1 VTSILASGT
10 QKTMAMAGLA
20 ALLAISVPVNW
31 HYLFGREP
39 ARVAVPAS
47 VGALV
52 GGHLT
57 AAVAENYNQGFLL
70 RDTGIDLFGTL
81 SWSLFREGRK
91 GVLAGNAGWLFTSE
105 EFETSPKSAEAVARA
120 ADFIGAVKARL
131 AADGSDLI
139 VALVPAK
146 ASIYPEELGR
156 YRRPAEPAARYD
168 RLLTLLAQ
176 RGIAT
181 PDLRPLLRA
190 AKERAPTYLRTDTHW
205 TPFGARIVARA
216 LADTVAGHD
225 LGADKTFT
233 EHDLPVVEHSG
244 DLMRYVRVA
253 RFANGLVPS
262 LDRLAPFDAVEA
274 EGSSLLGDDTVPVA
288 LVGTSYSADQKWSFE
303 AALKIALGRDV
314 LNLAAEGKGP
324 FQPMS
329 DYLQSEAFKATP
341 PKLVVWEIPE
351 RFVDDDYD
359 ASAFRLD

>member
-1 VTSILASGT
+1 
-10 QKTMAMAGLA
+10 M
-20 ALLAISVPVNW
+20 
-31 HYLFGREP
+31 
-39 ARVAVPAS
+39 
-47 VGALV
+47 
-52 GGHLT
+52 
-57 AAVAENYNQGFLL
+57 
-70 RDTGIDLFGTL
+70 
-81 SWSLFREGRK
+81 
-91 GVLAGNAGWLFTSE
+91 
-105 EFETSPKSAEAVARA
+105 ARA
-120 ADFIGAVKARL
+120 ADFIAAVKARL

-168 RLLTLLAQ
+168 RLLALLAQ

-233 EHDLPVVEHSG
+233 EHDLPVVEHSRRPHA
-244 DLMRYVRVA
+244 LCA
-253 RFANGLVPS
+253 RGSLRQLGWRHRPTASRPSTRSRRKAARCSATIPCRSPWSGRATAPTRNGASKP
-262 LDRLAPFDAVEA
+262 
-274 EGSSLLGDDTVPVA
+274 
-288 LVGTSYSADQKWSFE
+288 
-303 AALKIALGRDV
+303 ALKIALGRDV

-329 DYLQSEAFKATP
+329 DYLQSDAFKATP